1 MQRINLPAIKP
12 DRVVPVLL
20 GVIATFVIGVILLQ
34 LRSVL
39 VPLSVA
45 ILLSF
50 IFQPIVLYL
59 KARRVPTWLALVVV
73 SAALALLLG
82 LIGFLVY
89 SSAQSLTQAFDRY
102 VPRIDTL
109 IDDLQTLV
117 ARFVQALGLNM
128 TQLDFNQ
135 IIDVA
140 SITSVVSSGVG
151 EVATLLANAFLVV
164 LFMMFILAASGELS
178 IKVQKAYPTSVAARI
193 IDVMDN
199 ISRQVR
205 QYLVAKTVV
214 SAGTGL
220 LIFLVLW
227 LLGVDFPVFWG
238 FMAFLL
244 NFIPNIGST
253 VAVVM
258 PSLLSLLQFDTLTI
272 PFIAAGLM
280 WLIQMVMGNIVDP
293 RLMAFSLNL
302 SPVLVLVSLIFW
314 GWLWGIVGMI
324 LAVPLTATI
333 KIFFENI
340 DGLRP
345 VAVLMGDVSSAN
357 VISPPGGEEG

>member
-1 MQRINLPAIKP
+1 MSLPTFKS
-12 DRVVPVLL
+12 DKVVPILL
-20 GVIATFVIGVILLQ
+20 GIIATFVVGVILLQ
-34 LRSVL
+34 LRTVL
-39 VPLSVA
+39 MPLSVA
-45 ILLSF
+45 LLLSF
-50 IFQPIVLYL
+50 VFQPIVVYL
-59 KARRVPTWLALVVV
+59 KARHVPTWLALVAV
-73 SAALALLLG
+73 SIALALFSG

-89 SSAQSLTQAFDRY
+89 SSAQSLTRAFDRY
-102 VPRIDTL
+102 VPRIETL
-109 IDDLQTLV
+109 IDDLQAL
-117 ARFVQALGLNM
+117 FVGIAEPMGINIA
-128 TQLDFNQ
+128 QLDFNQ
-135 IIDVA
+135 MIDVE

-151 EVATLLANAFLVV
+151 EVVTLLAYAFLV
-164 LFMMFILAASGELS
+164 LLYMMFLLAASGELNV
-178 IKVQKAYPTSVAARI
+178 KVQKAYPSSVAARI

-205 QYLVAKTVV
+205 QYLVAKTIV

-220 LIFLVLW
+220 LIFLILW
-227 LLGVDFPVFWG
+227 VLGVDFPVFWG

-244 NFIPNIGST
+244 NFIPNIGSM

-258 PSLLSLLQFDTLTI
+258 PALLSLLQFPTLTI
-272 PFIAAGLM
+272 PLIAAGLM
-280 WLIQMVMGNIVDP
+280 WLVQMVMGNIVDP

-340 DGLRP
+340 EGLRP
-345 VAVLMGDVSSAN
+345 VAVLMGSVSSAN
-357 VISPPGGEEG
+357 AVQPPAEDGE

>member
-1 MQRINLPAIKP
+1 MSLPTFKS
-12 DRVVPVLL
+12 DKVVPILL
-20 GVIATFVIGVILLQ
+20 GIIATFVVGVILQQ
-34 LRSVL
+34 LRTVL
-39 VPLSVA
+39 MPLSVA
-45 ILLSF
+45 LLLSF
-50 IFQPIVLYL
+50 VFQPIVVYL
-59 KARRVPTWLALVVV
+59 KARHVPTWLALVAV
-73 SAALALLLG
+73 SIALALFSG

-89 SSAQSLTQAFDRY
+89 SSAQSLTRAFDRY
-102 VPRIDTL
+102 VPRIETL
-109 IDDLQTLV
+109 IDDLQAL
-117 ARFVQALGLNM
+117 FVGIAEPMGINIA
-128 TQLDFNQ
+128 QLDFNQ
-135 IIDVA
+135 MIDVE

-151 EVATLLANAFLVV
+151 EVVTLLAYAFLV
-164 LFMMFILAASGELS
+164 LLYMMFLLAASGELNV
-178 IKVQKAYPTSVAARI
+178 KVQKAYPSSVAARI

-205 QYLVAKTVV
+205 QYLVAKTIV

-220 LIFLVLW
+220 LIFLILW
-227 LLGVDFPVFWG
+227 VLGVDFPVFWG

-244 NFIPNIGST
+244 NFIPNIGSM

-258 PSLLSLLQFDTLTI
+258 PALLSLLQFPTLTI
-272 PFIAAGLM
+272 PLIAAGLM
-280 WLIQMVMGNIVDP
+280 WLVQMVMGNIVDP

-340 DGLRP
+340 EGLRP
-345 VAVLMGDVSSAN
+345 VAVLMGSVSSAN
-357 VISPPGGEEG
+357 AVQPPVEDRE

>member
-1 MQRINLPAIKP
+1 MSLPAFKS
-12 DRVVPVLL
+12 DKVVPILL
-20 GVIATFVIGVILLQ
+20 GVIAAFVVGVILLQ

-39 VPLSVA
+39 IPLSVA
-45 ILLSF
+45 LLFSF
-50 IFQPIVLYL
+50 IFQPIVVYL
-59 KARRVPTWLALVVV
+59 KERRVPTWLALVAV
-73 SAALALLLG
+73 SVALALFIG

-89 SSAQSLTQAFDRY
+89 SSAQSLTRAFDRY
-102 VPRIDTL
+102 VPRIESL
-109 IDDLQTLV
+109 IDDLAALV
-117 ARFVQALGLNM
+117 TRLLDPLALNIA
-128 TQLDFNQ
+128 QLDFNQ

-151 EVATLLANAFLVV
+151 EVVTLVANAFLVV
-164 LFMMFILAASGELS
+164 LFMMFILAASGELNV
-178 IKVQKAYPTSVAARI
+178 KVRKAYPTSIAARI
-193 IDVMDN
+193 IDVMEN

-205 QYLVAKTVV
+205 QYLVAKTIV
-214 SAGTGL
+214 SACTGL
-220 LIFLVLW
+220 MIFIVLW
-227 LLGVDFPVFWG
+227 VLGVDFPVFWG

-244 NFIPNIGST
+244 NFIPNIGSM

-258 PSLLSLLQFDTLTI
+258 PTLLSLLQFPTLTI
-272 PFIAAGLM
+272 PLIAAGLM
-280 WLIQMVMGNIVDP
+280 WLVQMVMGNIVDP

-314 GWLWGIVGMI
+314 GWLWGVVGMI

-345 VAVLMGDVSSAN
+345 VAVLMGSVSSAN
-357 VISPPGGEEG
+357 AVQPAGNDSE